1 MKPVHG
7 SCLDDPELLHQLVLQ
22 ELKARG
28 IDVKL
33 ETPKPPK
40 KSLGL
45 APFSTP
51 SNTPHNHAVVPG
63 RIFGRR
69 LGDLSK
75 LLVSLEDSQDTDVLV
90 PKLVV
95 SACKYIEENIQT
107 EGIYRMSGSAA
118 RQKAMRKE
126 IDIHDTDFREMNP
139 SPSVLD
145 VASLLKQFLRELPL
159 PIVPRIFHSI
169 LASSLSS
176 PPTAMME
183 NIMMCLLLLP
193 SEHQACLSFLIHH
206 LGSVAHN
213 SRFNKMTAT
222 NLAIVLTPN
231 LLPIQEPSTI
241 TSINNA
247 AVKLDKKTVDINNQK
262 LKLHTNI
269 LELLI
274 KNSSSVGYVNI
285 CILERYHAF
294 LSLPSYGGTT
304 GSEDNL
310 DEDNNGPSK
319 RKSKKKHVRRRSGSL
334 SRVLSAMGKNIQK
347 AIGRNSST
355 PGAKFDPN
363 SIHST
368 PLPQFG
374 GTPDYPSPRGTNA
387 KRKATGDHE
396 LSPNSKQ
403 QKRTFESTFTPK
415 MRTRTFSVKRFKRRK
430 SEAKLKGTKESL
442 MIHVKNSPHP
452 VDGGKRTPSISSP
465 IIKRHTRLSLASE
478 TATPELKAAKAS
490 TTTLTQ
496 ENVDNMELSQEVRT
510 ELNNVLDEEYEEVK
524 AQYEE
529 IKREVSRLEST
540 DSMDSRQEVDERFEA
555 ACAAGNLARETRETA
570 RQMARV
576 RRRSSESKKPRRPSQ
591 RRIGVIRRKSRE
603 REEKLNRQAGKS
615 PESVNQRSPSNKP
628 TIQRSPNCKPAL
640 TPLNFNRASVKTKLQ
655 RGHPNTTSVGLEK
668 PSPVVENEK
677 VGGKPRIKMSFKEKE
692 RPPIKV
698 VELVQSQGPLKATLS
713 PLKIKS
719 PSDRKKTLTHG
730 DSINNLKNDISDL
743 IEKSFGSG
751 DKHPSN
757 HESVTEGD
765 NEVFDICDGVDRNE
779 VFNCRVNL
787 DKDVYNEK
795 ADMDVYNEKNEML
808 ELTDQIQ
815 NISFKNKSP
824 LTPLERSPLPS
835 SDDYFS
841 QSSPVTRAQLR
852 RQSECFEFAR
862 PEEVEPLPYD
872 SLRRQSSAFEF
883 RSGFVEPVYEN
894 LTRDATRA
902 SLRRRNSSVKDLVL
916 KLESE
921 AKKRVG
927 VPDLVNNKP
936 SGSRQPSL
944 DSPTLSIGSGSG
956 SRHNSGS
963 RPEVKLD
970 ADNSRVSYRA
980 ITEPLRISESS
991 KDPNPVD
998 WVDASDFF
1006 KNVAAAEPA
1015 QCGRSSI
1022 VKIRDQIK
1030 GRVQDSV
1037 SKFSQPGH
1045 TPLRHPGSRRLS
1057 ARMGT
1062 TITTPGLRP
1071 TPTSAVNT
1079 TPGHGRKLALTGIR
1093 TTATTGTGRRL
1104 STYANA
1110 TISSSI
1116 KAREKSPHYEPVQ
1129 PRDNPKPR
1137 DGAKKSPNPSITSAP
1152 QKSKKSPREPSQP
1165 TYQNVR
1171 VERKNSNSRDIKKHP
1186 VARSTSESKD
1196 RKNRVKRNRSN
1207 AEKERSRRKE
1217 ERRYLTIGYPGE
1229 IRSPL
1234 KERQN
1239 IPANVRRSNS
1249 DQTPSRTTY
1258 KSGEILTRSKLK
1270 NAENIYANMSTVVR
1284 KHSLKSDMLMSP
1296 HLVKMDQG
1304 TPARL
1309 VKRTASERS
1318 TPRSTP
1324 YAKIGSN
1331 TPVITISGHR
1341 SRNLE
1346 LMKSLRM
1353 STDSPRRSPRLT
1365 NC

>member
-7 SCLDDPELLHQLVLQ
+7 SCLDEPELLHQVVLQ
-22 ELKARG
+22 ELKGRG

-40 KSLGL
+40 KSLVS
-45 APFSTP
+45 FSTP
-51 SNTPHNHAVVPG
+51 SNTPHTNSVVRG

-95 SACKYIEENIQT
+95 SACKYIEENIRI

-126 IDIHDTDFREMNP
+126 IDHYDTDFREMNP
-139 SPSVLD
+139 APSVLD

-159 PIVPRIFHSI
+159 PMIPRIFHSV
-169 LASSLSS
+169 LASSFAS
-176 PPTAMME
+176 PPSNMME
-183 NIMMCLLLLP
+183 NLMLCLLLLP
-193 SEHQACLSFLIHH
+193 SEHLACLSFLLHH
-206 LGSVAHN
+206 FRTVAQN
-213 SRFNKMTAT
+213 SCYNKMTAS
-222 NLAIVLTPN
+222 NLAIVLAPN
-231 LLPIQEPSTI
+231 LLPIQEPNSPPN
-241 TSINNA
+241 INMGVA
-247 AVKLDKKTVDINNQK
+247 KLDKKTVDLNNQK

-274 KNSSSVGYVNI
+274 QNSDSVGYLNSYI
-285 CILERYHAF
+285 QERYEAF
-294 LSLPSYGGTT
+294 LTLPSYGGTSH
-304 GSEDNL
+304 SEDNL
-310 DEDNNGPSK
+310 DDESNGPSK

-334 SRVLSAMGKNIQK
+334 SRVLSVMGKNIQK
-347 AIGRNSST
+347 AMGRNSST
-355 PGAKFDPN
+355 PGTKIDPS

-430 SEAKLKGTKESL
+430 SEGKLKPAKESL
-442 MIHVKNSPHP
+442 LIHIKNTPKSTI
-452 VDGGKRTPSISSP
+452 VDGSKRTPSISSP
-465 IIKRHTRLSLASE
+465 LVKRHTRLSLAS
-478 TATPELKAAKAS
+478 TTTPELRSS
-490 TTTLTQ
+490 TATLKGCSTATLTQ
-496 ENVDNMELSQEVRT
+496 ENVDDMELSDINGT
-510 ELNNVLDEEYEEVK
+510 EDVNGAKTNYNNVLDEDYAEVK

-529 IKREVSRLEST
+529 MKREVSRLEST
-540 DSMDSRQEVDERFEA
+540 ESVDSCVEVDERYEA
-555 ACAAGNLARETRETA
+555 ACAAGNLAKETRETA
-570 RQMARV
+570 RQLARV
-576 RRRSSESKKPRRPSQ
+576 RRRSSENKKPRSPSQ

-603 REEKLNRQAGKS
+603 REEKLNRQGGKS
-615 PESVNQRSPSNKP
+615 PERPSQRSP
-628 TIQRSPNCKPAL
+628 TCKPAL
-640 TPLNFNRASVKTKLQ
+640 TPLNFNRPSLKTKLQ

-668 PSPVVENEK
+668 PSPVLGEEK
-677 VGGKPRIKMSFKEKE
+677 LGCKPRIKMSFKEKT
-692 RPPIKV
+692 RPVIDV
-698 VELVQSQGPLKATLS
+698 SQGPLKATLS
-713 PLKIKS
+713 PLKRGSPLMRGS
-719 PSDRKKTLTHG
+719 PSDKKKLTHG
-730 DSINNLKNDISDL
+730 DSIASLRNNISDL
-743 IEKSFGSG
+743 IERSFGSG
-751 DKHPSN
+751 DQVPSN
-757 HESVTEGD
+757 SGSVAEGD
-765 NEVFDICDGVDRNE
+765 NEVFDICDGVGRNE
-779 VFNCRVNL
+779 VFDCRMNL
-787 DKDVYNEK
+787 DKEVY
-795 ADMDVYNEKNEML
+795 DEKNDL
-808 ELTDQIQ
+808 HELTDQIQ

-824 LTPLERSPLPS
+824 MTPLERSPLPS
-835 SDDYFS
+835 TEDFFN

-862 PEEVEPLPYD
+862 PEEVEQDPFD
-872 SLRRQSSAFEF
+872 ALRRQSSAFEF
-883 RSGFVEPVYEN
+883 RSNFVEPIYEN
-894 LTRDATRA
+894 LTRDFTRG

-936 SGSRQPSL
+936 RLGSSDSMQSSSSGP
-944 DSPTLSIGSGSG
+944 
-956 SRHNSGS
+956 RHNSGPAINV
-963 RPEVKLD
+963 PEIQVEL
-970 ADNSRVSYRA
+970 SRVSKPL
-980 ITEPLRISESS
+980 TEPLRISEEND
-991 KDPNPVD
+991 DPSFD
-998 WVDASDFF
+998 GWVDASEFF
-1006 KNVAAAEPA
+1006 KNVVQADAP

-1037 SKFSQPGH
+1037 TKFSQPGH
-1045 TPLRHPGSRRLS
+1045 TPVAPVRYPATPLKHPGTRRLS

-1062 TITTPGLRP
+1062 TVTTPRP
-1071 TPTSAVNT
+1071 THTSSNLSA
-1079 TPGHGRKLALTGIR
+1079 TPGPASGRRLALTGIR
-1093 TTATTGTGRRL
+1093 TTTITGKRL
-1104 STYANA
+1104 STYANP
-1110 TISSSI
+1110 TISSTRR
-1116 KAREKSPHYEPVQ
+1116 ARDKSPIYEPVN
-1129 PRDNPKPR
+1129 PRENGRSLEGINNIKQR
-1137 DGAKKSPNPSITSAP
+1137 SPNPSITSAP
-1152 QKSKKSPREPSQP
+1152 QKVKKSPKEPA
-1165 TYQNVR
+1165 YQNVK

-1186 VARSTSESKD
+1186 VERSTSGSKG

-1207 AEKERSRRKE
+1207 AEKERTRRKE

-1239 IPANVRRSNS
+1239 IPANIRRSNS
-1249 DQTPSRTTY
+1249 DQTPSRAGN
-1258 KSGEILTRSKLK
+1258 KSGEILTRSKLRD
-1270 NAENIYANMSTVVR
+1270 AENMYANMANVVR
-1284 KHSLKSDMLMSP
+1284 KHSLKSDVLMSP
-1296 HLVKMDQG
+1296 HLVRIDQG

-1324 YAKIGSN
+1324 YTKGVQGVPI
-1331 TPVITISGHR
+1331 TPSITMSGHR
-1341 SRNLE
+1341 RQNIE
-1346 LMKSLRM
+1346 LMRSLRM
-1353 STDSPRRSPRLT
+1353 SIESPRRSPRLA